1 MMEKQWLVGIDIG
14 GTSIKLAF
22 LTDQGEVLHKW
33 EIATNKANQGSGII
47 DEIAAS
53 VHAKL
58 DELNLPHSILSGA
71 GVGAPGPVDVNEGLL
86 FEAVNIGWEDRFP
99 LRDLLQNALKIP
111 VAIENDA
118 NSAALGEMWKGAGNG
133 AKDLICITLGTGV
146 GGGVI
151 VNGDIVH
158 GSKGAAGEVGH
169 ITAVA
174 NDGYLC
180 NCGKK
185 GCLET
190 VASAT
195 GIVRSA
201 IEKIGSYDGKSELKE
216 VYERKGKLT
225 AKDIFDAA
233 NLGDALA
240 LDTIDTFADH
250 LGLALANIGSVFNPE
265 KIVVGGGVSNAGN
278 LVLDPIKKHFKK
290 YAFKPVGESTEIVLA
305 QLGNDAGITGA
316 AWLAANKL

>member
-146 GGGVI
+146 GEASLSMGTLSMAVKALQERLAMLPLLQMMDIYVI
-151 VNGDIVH
+151 
-158 GSKGAAGEVGH
+158 A
-169 ITAVA
+169 
-174 NDGYLC
+174 
-180 NCGKK
+180 
-185 GCLET
+185 
-190 VASAT
+190 
-195 GIVRSA
+195 
-201 IEKIGSYDGKSELKE
+201 
-216 VYERKGKLT
+216 ERKAVWRPLLPRQESSDQQLKKL
-225 AKDIFDAA
+225 AA
-233 NLGDALA
+233 MMENQSL
-240 LDTIDTFADH
+240 
-250 LGLALANIGSVFNPE
+250 
-265 KIVVGGGVSNAGN
+265 
-278 LVLDPIKKHFKK
+278 KK
-290 YAFKPVGESTEIVLA
+290 YMKEK
-305 QLGNDAGITGA
+305 GNSRRKIFLTQQT
-316 AWLAANKL
+316 WEMP